1 MQSTEKLN
9 ESVERV
15 LAFLNSRGVGF
26 EKGVD
31 QLRNAEEASRFLE
44 PVFGTQA
51 VTSSRGL
58 GDLRRL
64 RQTLLDLVSTGW
76 QDEEAADAL
85 NEIASRSP
93 YTIDFRGDQEIALR
107 PVSEGATLS
116 VLLRDVAALIEAG
129 QWNRVKHCSDQ
140 ACSATFFD
148 RSRNRTQRWHS
159 FEICGNKNNV
169 AAHRARH
176 A

>member
-1 MQSTEKLN
+1 MKSTEKLD

-26 EKGVD
+26 QKGVD
-31 QLRNAEEASRFLE
+31 QLRNAEEASCFLRQI
-44 PVFGTQA
+44 FGKQS
-51 VTSSRGL
+51 VISSRGL
-58 GDLRRL
+58 GELRRL
-64 RQTLLDLVSTGW
+64 RQALLNLVATGW
-76 QDEEAADAL
+76 QDEAAADAL
-85 NEIASRSP
+85 NVLASRSP
-93 YTIDFRGDQEIALR
+93 YTIAFRSDHEIALE
-107 PVSEGATLS
+107 PIHAGAALS
-116 VLLRDVAALIEAG
+116 VLLRDVAALIEAD
-129 QWNRVKHCSDQ
+129 QWNRVKHCSDEV
-140 ACSATFFD
+140 CSATFFD

>member
-1 MQSTEKLN
+1 MESTEKLN
-9 ESVERV
+9 ESIERV

-26 EKGVD
+26 ERDID
-31 QLRNAEEASRFLE
+31 QLRNAEEASQFLGL
-44 PVFGTQA
+44 VFGKQP
-51 VTSSRGL
+51 VISSRGL
-58 GDLRRL
+58 GELRRL
-64 RQTLLDLVSTGW
+64 RQALLDLVATGW
-76 QDEEAADAL
+76 QDEASDAL

-93 YTIDFRGDQEIALR
+93 YTVVFRGDKEIALQ
-107 PVSEGATLS
+107 PVHAGTALN

-129 QWNRVKHCSDQ
+129 QWNRLKHCSDQ